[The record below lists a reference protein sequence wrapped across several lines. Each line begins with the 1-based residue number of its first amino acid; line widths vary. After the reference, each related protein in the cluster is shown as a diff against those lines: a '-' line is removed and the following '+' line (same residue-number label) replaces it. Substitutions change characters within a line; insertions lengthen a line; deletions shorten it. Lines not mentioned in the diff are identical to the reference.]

1 MERTLGD
8 DLSPIVTCLG
18 SLLQEMAHSVLIFQR
33 VELHRKVGETEEGMN
48 SILSYLILIKLYKIC
63 KENNLYSRKVRIRKM
78 RILVTKDRELKMWM
92 YSFDSE
98 VQV

>member
-18 SLLQEMAHSVLIFQR
+18 SLLQEMTHSVLIFQR

-48 SILSYLILIKLYKIC
+48 SILSYLILKKLYKI
-63 KENNLYSRKVRIRKM
+63 R
-78 RILVTKDRELKMWM
+78 
-92 YSFDSE
+92 
-98 VQV
+98 